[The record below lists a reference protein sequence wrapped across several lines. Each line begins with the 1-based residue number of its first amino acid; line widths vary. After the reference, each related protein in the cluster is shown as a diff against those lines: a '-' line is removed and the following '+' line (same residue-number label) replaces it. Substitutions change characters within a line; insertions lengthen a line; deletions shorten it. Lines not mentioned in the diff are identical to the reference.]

1 MEKKRELVVQKS
13 KSFEEADKADK
24 LMRKNM
30 SMDERMTVIL
40 KLRNFLLEFKYG
52 TTEGLPLIPIQLC
65 KRDRD

>member
-1 MEKKRELVVQKS
+1 MEKKREFVVQKF

-30 SMDERMTVIL
+30 TMDERMNVML

-52 TTEGLPLIPIQLC
+52 TTEGFQRVYSVT
-65 KRDRD
+65 KRKRG